1 MIQAASIHDCNFVA
15 HWSLRVFMT
24 STCVFPLQL
33 QRCKAIAE
41 CMSKHRAGPV
51 QQTQEASFLNLI
63 FDGLSL
69 RHSKEGV
76 TGLCTSCVGL
86 FHIILRFHVDLR
98 GVCELS
104 TISWSP
110 FSPYISWV
118 LRNRWCP
125 PKWRSWRF
133 FVFFSKVLFFWEL
146 GCGFKHF
153 LFAPLGRWSNLLD
166 IFQTSG
172 KKPPTSEVIYCCLQ
186 STVLQFGIWYLL
198 MAVQLTSLIEVVHP
212 SIRRPADVVSP
223 PLASGIV
230 WSSNI

>member
-1 MIQAASIHDCNFVA
+1 
-15 HWSLRVFMT
+15 MT

-98 GVCELS
+98 GVCEIS
-104 TISWSP
+104 TISWSHFLHTFRGP
-110 FSPYISWV
+110 KKQMMPSKVEV
-118 LRNRWCP
+118 LEIFCLFFESTFLLGTRLWFQT
-125 PKWRSWRF
+125 F
-133 FVFFSKVLFFWEL
+133 FVCTIGEMIQ
-146 GCGFKHF
+146 
-153 LFAPLGRWSNLLD
+153 FA
-166 IFQTSG
+166 
-172 KKPPTSEVIYCCLQ
+172 
-186 STVLQFGIWYLL
+186 
-198 MAVQLTSLIEVVHP
+198 
-212 SIRRPADVVSP
+212 
-223 PLASGIV
+223 
-230 WSSNI
+230 